1 MLPFASVVAISI
13 DPADLAHLSTWAY
26 AVIFGVAA
34 GDAVLPVLP
43 AETLVILGGV
53 LATRHDLS
61 FWLVLLAG
69 SVGAAV
75 GDNVSYQIGHSANR
89 DGRTPEDMSGRLGSA
104 LAWAEAA
111 LETRGSTMLI
121 IGRFIPGARTA
132 LTFGAGYV
140 GYSRLR
146 FMGMSLLAATIWA
159 SFAAVAGYVGGE
171 VFEDQW
177 WAGLALGLAVALAV
191 TGMIEVGRKATGRGV
206 SIADKRAELHE
217 RRTGNHPGRPSTASD

>member
-1 MLPFASVVAISI
+1 MLPVFAISL
-13 DPADLAHLSTWAY
+13 DPAGLAHLATWSY

-34 GDAVLPVLP
+34 GDAVLPILP

-75 GDNVSYQIGHSANR
+75 GDNISYQIGHSANR

-140 GYSRLR
+140 GYSRMR
-146 FMGMSLLAATIWA
+146 FMGMSLVAATIWA
-159 SFAAVAGYVGGE
+159 AFASIAGYVGGE
-171 VFEDQW
+171 VFEEQW
-177 WAGLALGLAVALAV
+177 WAGLGLGLGVALAV
-191 TGMIEVGRKATGRGV
+191 TGCIEVGRKAIGRGV

-217 RRTGNHPGRPSTASD
+217 RRTGNHAGRPASASD